1 MANNNSSNKP
11 KPYPTTVPEGPL
23 SAPVNTETKR
33 IFVAATRM
41 NDGKTTTCL
50 GLYSAL
56 KAMYPRIGFIKPIGQ
71 RFLKVDG
78 RQIDEDSFLFDSVFD
93 VSTPISAMSP
103 IAVHSTFT
111 RKYLDNP
118 KDSLSKIIHE
128 ICIAFD
134 RSAWEKDFILIEGT
148 GHAGVGSV
156 FDLSNAKVAK
166 TLGAKVIL
174 VAGGGIGRPVDEL
187 ALNKALF
194 DKEGLEIAGAILN
207 KVEEDKID
215 LVREYAGKGLERHG
229 IPLLGVLPKKRIL
242 SSPNL
247 SQVVKEIKG
256 KWVNGKLHGMKQR
269 INRVVIGAMTP
280 SHMIDYIS
288 EGTLIITPGDR
299 EDVLLWA
306 IATAGLGGL
315 QSISGIILTR
325 DISPHPKIMEMLS
338 ETDIPLITVDRDSY
352 EVASQINNMTV
363 KTEPQDI
370 DKIPVIK
377 KMVQENVDMD
387 RILNVFK

>member
-1 MANNNSSNKP
+1 MPKNNSEKP
-11 KPYPTTVPEGPL
+11 PKASLPKAPTGPL

-56 KAMYPRIGFIKPIGQ
+56 RAMYPRIGFIKPIGQ

-78 RQIDEDSFLFDSVFD
+78 KQIDEDSFLFDSIFD

-118 KDSLSKIIHE
+118 ENSLNQIIHE
-128 ICIAFD
+128 ICVAFD

-156 FDLSNAKVAK
+156 FDLSNARVAK
-166 TLGAKVIL
+166 ILGAKVIL

-194 DKEGLEIAGAILN
+194 DQQGLEIAGAILN

-215 LVREYAGKGLERHG
+215 LVREYAGKGLARHG

-247 SQVVKEIKG
+247 SQVAKEIKG
-256 KWVNGKLHGMKQR
+256 EWINGKLHGMKQR

-280 SHMIDYIS
+280 THMIDYIS

-306 IATAGLGGL
+306 IATASLGGL

-325 DISPHPKIMEMLS
+325 DIKPHPKIMEMLC
-338 ETDIPLITVDRDSY
+338 ETDIPLITVPRDSY
-352 EVASQINNMTV
+352 EVASQINNMTG

-377 KMVQENVDMD
+377 KMVQENVDLD
-387 RILNVFK
+387 LILKAFD